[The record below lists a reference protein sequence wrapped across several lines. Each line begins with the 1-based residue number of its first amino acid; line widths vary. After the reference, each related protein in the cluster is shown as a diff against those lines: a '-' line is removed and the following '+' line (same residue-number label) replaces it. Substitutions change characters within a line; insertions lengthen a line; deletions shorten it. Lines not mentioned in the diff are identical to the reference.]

1 MPTLTYEQALAFLD
15 RFTNYERALRYPYDG
30 WAMNLTRVGRVLSVL
45 DQPQQKFQVIHLAGT
60 KGKGSTAALIE
71 SLLRRAGYRTG
82 LYTSPHLL
90 SFHERIQVMG
100 ERISAEAVAR
110 VTSRLIPAAGAV
122 ERESALGE
130 LTYFEIL
137 TALALAH
144 FAESGVEAAVLE
156 AGLGGRY
163 DATNIC
169 DPAVAVVTPISYDHM
184 DILGETLA
192 QIAGEKAMIIKP
204 GRPAAVGPQPAEAF
218 AVLTARAQAVAA
230 PLVRLEDHYRWPR
243 RQESLAGEVFD
254 LVGDRR
260 LPGLKL
266 PLLGDHQLQNAAL
279 AVLVCD
285 LFAGRDRPI
294 PESAIREGLAQV
306 RWPARFQVIA
316 GKPAIVLDGAHN
328 ADSARYLAATLKRIF
343 PGQKVRAVIGLG
355 ADKDVEGFFRELKPA
370 LFGVILTRSQT
381 MKAVPGERLAA
392 ALAGFAG
399 EVEEVARV
407 EDAVQQALAQAE
419 AEEVVLI
426 TGSFY
431 VIGEA
436 ISYLGPQRG
445 VSV

>member
-1 MPTLTYEQALAFLD
+1 
-15 RFTNYERALRYPYDG
+15 
-30 WAMNLTRVGRVLSVL
+30 MNLARVGRLLSVL

-71 SLLRRAGYRTG
+71 SLLRRAGWRTG
-82 LYTSPHLL
+82 LYPSPHLL
-90 SFHERIQVMG
+90 SFHERLPVMG
-100 ERISAEAVAR
+100 RRISAEAGAR
-110 VTSRLIPAAGAV
+110 VTSRLSPAAGAV

-156 AGLGGRY
+156 AGFGGRY

-243 RQESLAGEVFD
+243 RQESLAGEGFG

-260 LPGLKL
+260 
-266 PLLGDHQLQNAAL
+266 
-279 AVLVCD
+279 
-285 LFAGRDRPI
+285 
-294 PESAIREGLAQV
+294 
-306 RWPARFQVIA
+306 
-316 GKPAIVLDGAHN
+316 
-328 ADSARYLAATLKRIF
+328 
-343 PGQKVRAVIGLG
+343 
-355 ADKDVEGFFRELKPA
+355 
-370 LFGVILTRSQT
+370 
-381 MKAVPGERLAA
+381 
-392 ALAGFAG
+392 
-399 EVEEVARV
+399 
-407 EDAVQQALAQAE
+407 
-419 AEEVVLI
+419 
-426 TGSFY
+426 
-431 VIGEA
+431 
-436 ISYLGPQRG
+436 
-445 VSV
+445 